1 MLSRT
6 AVALV
11 AALALGGCN
20 DFLDTSPSDQ
30 LPDDK
35 AVTTPAGARAA
46 LAGAYN
52 ALQSGSYYGGDFIL
66 YSDLYSDNAI
76 HTGTFSNYADAGQH
90 QLRADNSD
98 LALMWNAIYDGVK
111 RANILLQKVP
121 NIATLDP
128 VERDQILGE
137 AYFLRALHYHNLVK
151 LFGGVPLRL
160 IPITKPEEA
169 AQISRSTVPEV
180 YTQILSDLGQAE
192 ALMTGGGGNHASAAA
207 AKALLARVYL
217 YQADYA
223 NALLKANE
231 VVAQGFTLAPTFSDL
246 YDPQG
251 QSTPEDIFK
260 ITFTAE
266 QFTNIG
272 YYYLSFDAGG
282 RYELAPSQDLIDSY
296 DTLSTDAR
304 LLWGITPDPVDGFT
318 AGLAYGSKWPTPVGA
333 EDFPAIRFGEV
344 LLIKAEAF
352 ARQAQL
358 DSAVATYNLI
368 RVRAGLAPH
377 TLGVEV
383 TTQPEVLAAID
394 HERRLELAMEG
405 DRFPDLVRT
414 GQAVTLMGIQ
424 PFQQLYPIPQAE
436 VDVAPLIAQN
446 PGY

>member
-1 MLSRT
+1 MLSRSALT
-6 AVALV
+6 LV
-11 AALALGGCN
+11 AALAIGGCN
-20 DFLDTSPSDQ
+20 DFLDTSPPDQ
-30 LPDDK
+30 LPDNL

-46 LAGAYN
+46 LAGAYS
-52 ALQSGSYYGGDFIL
+52 ALQSGSYYGTDFVT

-76 HTGTFSNYADAGQH
+76 HTGTFSNYADAGQR

-98 LALMWNAIYDGVK
+98 LNAMWDAIYDGIK
-111 RANILLQKVP
+111 RTNILLQKVP
-121 NIATLDP
+121 TITTLD
-128 VERDQILGE
+128 VTERDQILGE

-169 AQISRSTVPEV
+169 AQITRATVPEV
-180 YTQILSDLGQAE
+180 YTQIISDLSQAE
-192 ALMTGGGGNHASAAA
+192 LLMSGGGGNHASAAA

-231 VVAQGFTLAPTFSDL
+231 VVALGFQLAPVFSDL
-246 YDPQG
+246 FDAQG

-266 QFTNIG
+266 QFNNIG
-272 YYYLSFDAGG
+272 YYWLSFDDGG
-282 RYELAPSQDLIDSY
+282 RYELAPSQTLIDAY
-296 DTLSTDAR
+296 DTTSTDAR
-304 LLWGITPDPVDGFT
+304 LLWGITPDPSGGYAEGSAF
-318 AGLAYGSKWPTPVGA
+318 GSKFPTPVGA
-333 EDFPAIRFGEV
+333 EDFHAIRYAEV

-352 ARQAQL
+352 ARQSQL
-358 DSAVATYNLI
+358 DSAVATYNQI

-383 TTQPEVLAAID
+383 TTQPEVIAAID
-394 HERRLELAMEG
+394 HERQLELAMEG

-414 GQAVTLMGIQ
+414 GQAVTVMGIQ
-424 PFQQLYPIPQAE
+424 SYQTLFPIPQAE
-436 VDVAPLIAQN
+436 IDVAPSIIQN